1 MSGTGNANVEDLPR
15 ARRAVKAR
23 EQAFNCTMSRTP
35 QTGLNV
41 RQTTLQPPSR
51 AGAATASNGRLT
63 TATPPAATNMTGA
76 EERLMVTV
84 RIRPLSDPGEP
95 TCLQAQPNRSRSL
108 LFDDGTRNKPKKY
121 NYDCVFGEA
130 STQEEVYGIAVAPLV
145 QDVLNGY
152 NAAVFAYGATG
163 SGKTHTMLG
172 PHVRPARTNPGTA
185 ATLTATPPTANNGAN
200 DTPDVPGSSPG
211 PSVVQSSSGLMI
223 RAVAD
228 IFDYIDQHSDGG
240 ENFKISLS
248 YLEIY
253 NELIRDLLNPGG
265 PLELRED
272 HRGNQSVAGLS
283 EISTASR
290 AEVIQLLL
298 KGNKARTVEPT
309 AANQTSSRSH
319 ALLSITVQNLTLA
332 GTKQGR
338 LFMTDLA
345 GSERARKTKNRGK
358 RLQEGAHINRSL
370 LALGN
375 CINALA
381 GGARYVN
388 FRDSK
393 LTRLLK
399 EALSGRCK
407 TVMIAHVAPET
418 RHRDETKNTLV
429 YADRAN
435 HITTRLQEPTILEVE
450 AAAAATR
457 DAFPMAHYQN
467 LVAELRE
474 EVSRLKMKMMT
485 ERPRSGAAL
494 QRQQQQLQE
503 QESPTE
509 EQVKKAELKFLREQI
524 VQTFKQQMKLRR
536 RLLEADSHLLGL
548 ELDAER
554 QHMVISH
561 WQSRQGKLYDRLEEE
576 DEEGSDSEG
585 SSALRSAW
593 SELGS
598 IEKEVKRYRQIRTTT
613 EHELEECRK
622 KGVALEDELP
632 ERISSDEERE
642 LLSLL
647 CRVHELEADKVSLQ
661 AERMARQAELRRR
674 DLQLLRAE
682 RQRRL
687 CEDII
692 STQRRIIEEGKVEMP
707 EDLRELYALYQ
718 QEIHASTYNSGMQT
732 AAGGGFPR
740 DALYEA
746 KLPPIFGHE
755 RGIYSAS
762 SSSGSEW
769 SAPSPLPPVDSEGNT
784 VNPDRAMGP
793 LVGPRL
799 PSINRLRTSYGSAQS
814 SASSDD

>member
-1 MSGTGNANVEDLPR
+1 MIDAATKAPEGEMVGQEKPTAVNATQVGHLNSA
-15 ARRAVKAR
+15 AR
-23 EQAFNCTMSRTP
+23 N
-35 QTGLNV
+35 
-41 RQTTLQPPSR
+41 
-51 AGAATASNGRLT
+51 GAAPSSSGSDGHITLPGSSRGT
-63 TATPPAATNMTGA
+63 

-84 RIRPLSDPGEP
+84 RIRPFSDSSDSSCVQVLSG
-95 TCLQAQPNRSRSL
+95 RSL
-108 LFDDGTRNKPKKY
+108 LFDDGSRNKLRKY
-121 NYDCVFGEA
+121 HYDNVFGSA
-130 STQEEVYGIAVAPLV
+130 ATQEQVYATTVAPLV

-172 PHVRPARTNPGTA
+172 PNVRPSRTEPGTESSKA
-185 ATLTATPPTANNGAN
+185 HSSTLQSPGQDDA
-200 DTPDVPGSSPG
+200 PGSA
-211 PSVVQSSSGLMI
+211 VVQPTSDGLMI
-223 RAVAD
+223 KAVAD
-228 IFDYIDQHSDGG
+228 IFDYIEQHANGTDA
-240 ENFKISLS
+240 FKISVS

-272 HRGNQSVAGLS
+272 NRGNQSVAGLL
-283 EISTASR
+283 EITTTNR
-290 AEVIQLLL
+290 GEVIQFLR
-298 KGNKARTVEPT
+298 KGNRARTVEPT

-319 ALLSITVQNLTLA
+319 ALLSITVQNRTA
-332 GTKQGR
+332 SGTRQGR

-407 TVMIAHVAPET
+407 TVMIAHVAPEAK
-418 RHRDETKNTLV
+418 HRDETKNTLV

-435 HITTRLQEPTILEVE
+435 HITTRMQSPTILEAE
-450 AAAAATR
+450 AAAAAAR
-457 DAFPMAHYQN
+457 EALPMVHYQN
-467 LVAELRE
+467 LVTELRE
-474 EVSRLKMKMMT
+474 EVGRLKSKLLT
-485 ERPRSGAAL
+485 DRPRSGVAF
-494 QRQQQQLQE
+494 QRQQEQQQ
-503 QESPTE
+503 QQQQTGDGAPPTE
-509 EQVKKAELKFLREQI
+509 DQEEKAELKYLREQI

-561 WQSRQGKLYDRLEEE
+561 WQSWQGKLYDRMDE
-576 DEEGSDSEG
+576 DGEDSDSEG

-593 SELGS
+593 SELAS
-598 IEKEVKRYRQIRTTT
+598 IEKEVKRYRLIRTTT

-632 ERISSDEERE
+632 ELISSDKERE

-692 STQRRIIEEGKVEMP
+692 NTQRRIIEEGKVELP
-707 EDLRELYALYQ
+707 EDLREMYALYQ
-718 QEIHASTYNSGMQT
+718 QEIHASTYTKT
-732 AAGGGFPR
+732 ATGAANR
-740 DALYEA
+740 ELHYDA
-746 KLPPIFGHE
+746 KLPPIFGQE
-755 RGIYSAS
+755 RGLYSAGS

-769 SAPSPLPPVDSEGNT
+769 SPSSPLPQVDSEGNGE

-793 LVGPRL
+793 PVGPRL
-799 PSINRLRTSYGSAQS
+799 PSINRLRSNYGSAQS
-814 SASSDD
+814 SGSSDD